1 MNEIFQYK
9 YVKRHYAART
19 ISNFGNGISPIALAF
34 GILHLPN
41 GSASLLGWI
50 LGSTTIAMIIVSP
63 FGGVLADKYGRVR
76 MVALCDIW
84 GAVGLFVQVAYFAT
98 GNVPLW
104 VLLFANINFGIMW
117 GIWWPAF
124 TGVLPALMPEEAL
137 QKGNAINA
145 LVSNGASIVG
155 AAVAGFLVS
164 AFGSTAALA
173 IDATTFL
180 IAGLIVFSFRHVVP
194 ARMKSDNTV
203 LDDLVHGWKVFLSFR
218 WIVIVVGGFSFL
230 FLCWAGAENVL
241 GPLIALKHF
250 HGPKS
255 WAFVLTAESIGFLVG
270 SFIAMRIT
278 FKYPMRATILMNAAL
293 SLYIWSLARPQSLIF
308 IAGCA
313 FIWGVT
319 ADLLGTI
326 WGTAL
331 QRLVPRES
339 LSRVSA
345 FDAMGTLLFRPVG
358 LAIAAPLAGLI
369 GIDHTLEAGAV
380 LTLIAIFA
388 MLAVPEVR
396 NVQFAIKDSEPGSA
410 LN

>member
-1 MNEIFQYK
+1 MKEIFQHK
-9 YVKRHYAART
+9 YVKRHFAARI

-41 GSASLLGWI
+41 GSATLLGWV
-50 LGSTTIAMIIVSP
+50 LGSTTISMIIVSP

-84 GAVGLFVQVAYFAT
+84 GAVGLFVQVAFFAT
-98 GNVPLW
+98 GHVPLW

-124 TGVLPALMPEEAL
+124 TGVLPALMPEEDL
-137 QKGNAINA
+137 QKGNALNA
-145 LVSNGASIVG
+145 LASNGASIVG
-155 AAVAGFLVS
+155 AAAAGFLVS
-164 AFGSTAALA
+164 AYGSTVALG
-173 IDATTFL
+173 IDAVTFL

-194 ARMKSDNTV
+194 ARGESDNTV
-203 LDDLVHGWKVFLSFR
+203 IDDLVHGWKVFLSFR
-218 WIVIVVGGFSFL
+218 WIVIVVAGFSFL

-250 HGPKS
+250 NGPKS
-255 WAFVLTAESIGFLVG
+255 WAIVLSAESVGFLIG
-270 SFIAMRIT
+270 SLIAIRVT
-278 FKYPMRATILMNAAL
+278 FKYPLRATIIMNAAL
-293 SLYIWSLARPQSLIF
+293 SLYIWSLAKPQSLAF
-308 IAGCA
+308 IAVCA
-313 FIWGVT
+313 FLWGIT

-380 LTLIAIFA
+380 LTLVAIIAMI
-388 MLAVPEVR
+388 AVPEVR
-396 NVQFAIKDSEPGSA
+396 NVQFDLKEIKPDPSS
-410 LN
+410 N